1 MIGEVTRRPRRG
13 KGDVMT
19 TRILAGALGA
29 LALAACASDE
39 GNVTNNA
46 ALNTAVTGDL
56 NSAISGDELSP
67 IPEAED
73 DAAANLSDS
82 NLAAPPP
89 ASGAQN
95 SN

>member
-1 MIGEVTRRPRRG
+1 M
-13 KGDVMT
+13 K
-19 TRILAGALGA
+19 TRILFAALGA
-29 LALAACASDE
+29 IALAACGDAQ
-39 GNVTNNA
+39 TNISNA
-46 ALNTAVTGDL
+46 AAINVEETGDL

-73 DAAANLSDS
+73 DAAANLSDA

-89 ASGAQN
+89 PAPGAQN

>member
-1 MIGEVTRRPRRG
+1 
-13 KGDVMT
+13 MT
-19 TRILAGALGA
+19 TRILATALGA
-29 LALAACASDE
+29 LSLVACGDAQTNISNTA
-39 GNVTNNA
+39 GNVA
-46 ALNTAVTGDL
+46 ETGDL

-73 DAAANLSDS
+73 DAAANMSGA

-89 ASGAQN
+89 PVPGGQN

>member
-1 MIGEVTRRPRRG
+1 
-13 KGDVMT
+13 MT
-19 TRILAGALGA
+19 TRILATALGA
-29 LALAACASDE
+29 LALVACGDAQTNISNTAAS
-39 GNVTNNA
+39 NA
-46 ALNTAVTGDL
+46 AVTGDL

-73 DAAANLSDS
+73 DSAANLSDA

-89 ASGAQN
+89 PAPGAGAQN

>member
-1 MIGEVTRRPRRG
+1 
-13 KGDVMT
+13 MT
-19 TRILAGALGA
+19 IRILAAALGA
-29 LALAACASDE
+29 LALAACGDAQTNIS
-39 GNVTNNA
+39 NNA
-46 ALNTAVTGDL
+46 AANSEVTGDL

-73 DAAANLSDS
+73 DAAANLSDA

-89 ASGAQN
+89 AAPGSQN

>member
-1 MIGEVTRRPRRG
+1 M
-13 KGDVMT
+13 K
-19 TRILAGALGA
+19 TRILAAALGA
-29 LALAACASDE
+29 LALTACGDAE
-39 GNVTNNA
+39 TNISNSGA
-46 ALNTAVTGDL
+46 TNIEETGDL

-73 DAAANLSDS
+73 DAAANMSGA

-89 ASGAQN
+89 PVPGGQN